1 MTTPHAART
10 AWLVAALAAL
20 ATSVTAC
27 EWMDLDIEPQTIL
40 TDDQVWGQPDLIT
53 GVIADYYGRLP
64 FHTGFESQDDRTT
77 MAAYDDAIFSGIDNL
92 EFLNNYVE
100 YPYDFDRWNGYNLG
114 NVWIEQYE
122 LLRDIHVAMDGIAQ
136 SNSPAISE
144 LLKQQFTAELRF
156 IRAFVYFELVKRYGG
171 VPLVTEQQ
179 IYDFSGDPSALQVPR
194 ATEAEVYDFIA
205 SELDAIIDQLGNAGS
220 QTRANRYTALAL
232 KSRAMLYA
240 GSIARHNSE
249 MSSPITLPGGEVGI
263 PESRAAEYYQASLDA
278 SRELINSGAY
288 SLYQGNP
295 EPGPNFYEA
304 LTSKTGNVEVIMAV
318 DYDATQG
325 RNHAWTRDMIP
336 NSMVQDA
343 EAIIAGSA
351 LSPTLQLVETFDY
364 LDGSSGEMRGVGD
377 GSNTAAGQADWTFY
391 DEIDDIF
398 DGKDRRLYGTVIYPG
413 TSFAGV
419 DVEMQAGVYVWN
431 EGAGKYD
438 RVVGAAPS
446 TYTDGGI
453 LTGDDGPVPQAGYVC
468 ATGFL
473 IRKHLDSDPGARQTA
488 IDSDVWWVRLR
499 LGEIYLNAAEAA
511 FELGQQGAAL
521 SYVNILRERAGFGA
535 GSLTTLT
542 RQKIRDERRVEL
554 AFEDHRVWDLKRWR
568 IAHVL
573 WDGLSGSTTANAWA
587 LYPYRVVHP
596 GHPNDG
602 KFVYDKIRATRQTAP
617 RHFRLG
623 NYYVEIPGDVVSN
636 NPNIVRNP
644 FH

>member
-1 MTTPHAART
+1 MAMTRSTRST
-10 AWLVAALAAL
+10 RLALALAL
-20 ATSVTAC
+20 TAGLTAC
-27 EWMDLDIEPQTIL
+27 DWMDMTIAPQTIL

-53 GVIADYYGRLP
+53 GVLADYYSRLP

-100 YPYDFDRWNGYNLG
+100 YPYNFDRWGAYNQG
-114 NVWIEQYE
+114 NVWTESYD
-122 LLRDIHVAMDGIAQ
+122 LLRDIHVAIDGIAQ
-136 SNSPAISE
+136 ANSPTLTE
-144 LLKQQFTAELRF
+144 PLEQQFTAELHF
-156 IRAFVYFELVKRYGG
+156 LRAFVYFELVKRYGG
-171 VPLVTEQQ
+171 VPLVTEQLL
-179 IYDFSGDPSALQVPR
+179 YDFSGDPSSLQLPR
-194 ATEAEVYDFIA
+194 AAEAEVYDFIG
-205 SELDAIIDQLGNAGS
+205 SELDAIKDQLVNEGS

-232 KSRAMLYA
+232 ESRAMLYA
-240 GSIARHNSE
+240 ASIARHNGEAST
-249 MSSPITLPGGEVGI
+249 PVTLPGGEVGI

-288 SLYQGNP
+288 SLYQNNS
-295 EPGPNFYEA
+295 EPGPNFYET
-304 LTSKTGNVEVIMAV
+304 LTNKTGNTEVIMAV
-318 DYDATQG
+318 DYAASQG
-325 RNHAWTRDMIP
+325 RSHAWTRDVIP

-351 LSPTLQLVETFDY
+351 ISPTLQLVETFDY
-364 LDGSSGEMRGVGD
+364 LDGSSGELRGVGD
-377 GSNTAAGQADWTFY
+377 GSNTAAGQAAWIFY

-398 DGKDRRLYGTVIYPG
+398 DGKDGRLYGTIIYPG
-413 TSFAGV
+413 TSFAGQ

-431 EGAGKYD
+431 DGAGKYD

-468 ATGFL
+468 TTGFL
-473 IRKHLDSDPGARQTA
+473 IRKHLDPDPGARQTA
-488 IDSDVWWVRLR
+488 IDSDVWWVRFR

-511 FELGQQGAAL
+511 FELGQQAEAL
-521 SYVNILRERAGFGA
+521 TYLNTLRQRAGYPP

-542 RQKIRDERRVEL
+542 REKIRDERRVEL

-573 WDGLSGSTTANAWA
+573 WNGLPESTTANAWA
-587 LYPYRVVHP
+587 LYPYRVDRP
-596 GHPNDG
+596 GHPDHG

-617 RHFRLG
+617 RYFRIG
-623 NYYVEIPGDVVSN
+623 NYYTEIPSGVVTSN
-636 NPNIVRNP
+636 PSIVRNP